1 MFILDW
7 DFALPRINACIGDAP
22 PRIYAGVLLQL
33 ADGLE
38 ALTRRPGEHDEQP
51 PSQKAIHDSFKHA
64 LRPGAK
70 RCCRQ
75 SNRGNTEPPRCSTVE
90 SNQQISI
97 RIDEV
102 VRRSGCRR

>member
-1 MFILDW
+1 
-7 DFALPRINACIGDAP
+7 LPRINARIGDAP
-22 PRIYAGVLLQL
+22 PRINASVLLQL

-38 ALTRRPGEHDEQP
+38 ALTRRHGEHDEQP
-51 PSQKAIHDSFKHA
+51 PSQKAIHDRCKHA

-75 SNRGNTEPPRCSTVE
+75 SNRGTAEPPRCSTVE

-97 RIDEV
+97 RIDEDV
-102 VRRSGCRR
+102 SRSGRRR